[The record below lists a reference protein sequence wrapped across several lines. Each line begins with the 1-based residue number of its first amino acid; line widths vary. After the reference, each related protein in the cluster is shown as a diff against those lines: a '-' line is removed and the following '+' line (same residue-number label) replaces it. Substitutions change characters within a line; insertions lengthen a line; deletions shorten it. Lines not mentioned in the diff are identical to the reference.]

1 MSSVTAASS
10 PFLGGETPNAADATL
25 APALL
30 VAHNVLLSG
39 LASIDVSS
47 DTSSDTSSSSPPSL
61 ASLGGPSLLPYLERW
76 STRRSWTD
84 AYRRG
89 GVVNAAVV
97 RHLAASILERGGG
110 GGGGGGRA
118 NANRAAAAAEL
129 AACVERARGK
139 DTAYAD
145 AVRARG
151 GGGGDGGGRAN
162 ANRAA
167 AAAELAACVER
178 ARGKDTA
185 YADAVRARGGGG
197 GGGAGE
203 GSDDAPRKLKR
214 EKSAKRPKRD
224 KSKKTNAVICI

>member
-110 GGGGGGRA
+110 GGRA

-145 AVRARG
+145 AVRAR
-151 GGGGDGGGRAN
+151 
-162 ANRAA
+162 
-167 AAAELAACVER
+167 
-178 ARGKDTA
+178 
-185 YADAVRARGGGG
+185 GGG